1 MLLIIVIQQL
11 WNIIVVV
18 GVASIC
24 KYSSND
30 PPNNTKSNKLSKETV
45 NCTVQRLRCITDY
58 RCNIFQSVF
67 RITIDIRI
75 LKYSCTIYN
84 ISSLSQTLFS

>member
-18 GVASIC
+18 GVASIFLNC

-45 NCTVQRLRCITDY
+45 N
-58 RCNIFQSVF
+58 
-67 RITIDIRI
+67 
-75 LKYSCTIYN
+75 
-84 ISSLSQTLFS
+84 